1 MEQQESKQLNEDP
14 VFSVEEIIPRVN
26 NIQKEYLKVKAIA
39 KPRKVLM
46 LILFHR
52 RRSPIRPMRE
62 PRNPGVVIMI
72 KMIYDLYTKWNILFT
87 NI

>member
-1 MEQQESKQLNEDP
+1 M
-14 VFSVEEIIPRVN
+14 
-26 NIQKEYLKVKAIA
+26 KAIA

-62 PRNPGVVIMI
+62 PRNPGVVIIRMI